1 MKVMASGDHHIALGT
16 RWTECVRVH
25 DWIVEQVQ
33 RHQPDLFVSGGD
45 VYDRA
50 STPREREFAA
60 EHFARIGN
68 VCPVAIVK
76 GNHDANLDLK
86 ILSELRSEHP
96 IVVEEGASVR
106 KFGGVAVAL
115 MAWPDRARLAAYA
128 GTAQGIEGLDQD
140 ARAALQAVMR
150 GLGRQL
156 AEHDGPKV
164 AVGHWQ
170 VDGCMTSTG
179 QPLVG
184 HGMSIGL
191 ADLALLGA
199 DFLVMSHIH
208 MPQEFSVNGVPAVYC
223 GSPYRTAFGEEES
236 KSIVLAEFDE
246 RGLKAWQ
253 RIETPATPMQ
263 LFELTFNPE
272 TGNFFGRDGQRLE
285 RMVGVAGAE
294 VRFRYHVDAEHR
306 DAARAAAEEWEAW
319 LLRSAADVKVEE
331 CVRPKSTARMPEIA
345 TYLALDQK
353 LRAMWHARGI
363 TLTDTEADRLVSL
376 ALELEGEVRHA
387 AA

>member
-1 MKVMASGDHHIALGT
+1 MKVMASGDHHVALGS
-16 RWTECVRVH
+16 RWSECVRVH
-25 DWIVEQVQ
+25 DWIVEQVH

-86 ILSELRSEHP
+86 ILGELRSKHP
-96 IVVEEGASVR
+96 IVVEEGVSVR
-106 KFGGVAVAL
+106 TFGGVAVAL

-128 GTAQGIEGLDQD
+128 GTEHGVEGLDQD

-150 GLGRQL
+150 GLGQQL
-156 AEHDGPKV
+156 AKHRGPKV

-208 MPQEFSVNGVPAVYC
+208 MPQEFCINGAPAVYC
-223 GSPYRTAFGEEES
+223 GSPYRTSFGEEEA

-306 DAARAAAEEWEAW
+306 DAARAAAEEWDAW

-331 CVRPKSTARMPEIA
+331 CVRPKSTARAPEVALAKGLAPKLTAYWQARGTMPEPA
-345 TYLALDQK
+345 
-353 LRAMWHARGI
+353 RA
-363 TLTDTEADRLVSL
+363 ERLLSM
-376 ALELEGEVRHA
+376 AGELEGEVARA
-387 AA
+387 S